1 MTRKESGFVHD
12 LAPLTALG
20 ALAPQ
25 QEQIGPVTLAEAP
38 DWALASVSARLG
50 QEAACAAALAQALG
64 AEAPGVARYHG
75 GVGLGAFWIA
85 PHSWMVQAPYSADLA
100 GDLRGQLGPC
110 ASVTD
115 QSSAWARCDVTGPA
129 PLVAE
134 MFARLCNLDLPH
146 LPSGT
151 ARRTVI
157 DHLGCYLLRGDG
169 GAVSVYGPRSGA
181 QSLWHALQL
190 AARSVV

>member
-1 MTRKESGFVHD
+1 MHD

-20 ALAPQ
+20 TKAPQ
-25 QEQIGPVTLAEAP
+25 QEKIGLVTLAEAP
-38 DWALASVSARLG
+38 DWALASVTARLG
-50 QEAACAAALAQALG
+50 QEAACAAALAQTLG
-64 AEAPGVARYHG
+64 AGAPGVARYHG
-75 GVGLGAFWIA
+75 GPVLGAFWIA
-85 PHSWMVQAPYSADLA
+85 PHSWMVQAPYSAKPDLA
-100 GDLRGQLGPC
+100 AHLRGQLGPC
-110 ASVTD
+110 ASVTE

-134 MFARLCNLDLPH
+134 MFARLCNLDMPQ
-146 LPSGT
+146 LPSGH

-181 QSLWHALQL
+181 QSLWHALEL
-190 AARSVV
+190 AARSIV